1 MSISSDA
8 LPSASRSESSTRALD
23 ALREISGLAVR
34 EKVGLCH
41 YTRFGIGGEADL
53 CAETASPD
61 AFAAAVELCRRQ
73 QFPYYV
79 LGDGSNVIVSDEG
92 FRGLILRFVA
102 KDFAMAGNQVIAD
115 AGASLE
121 ALVDFTIEDGLKG
134 LETLAR
140 IPGSVGAA
148 VYGNAGAY
156 GHSISEIV
164 ERVKFFD
171 GSEVLEIDGA
181 ACDFEYRGS
190 IFKRHKAWVIFQ
202 CRLKLDRA
210 DASELRKRADE
221 ITAIRDEKFPPT
233 MRCAGSIF
241 KNLHLKDLPEDVRA
255 QVPKQV
261 TREGKVPAAYFLEQ
275 VGAKGMRRGGIEIA
289 SYHANLIYN
298 TGNGTASQ
306 LRGLIAEL
314 KGRILE
320 RYGFDVEEEVQ
331 YVGEF

>member
-1 MSISSDA
+1 MPADPVARAVAA
-8 LPSASRSESSTRALD
+8 LG
-23 ALREISGLAVR
+23 EISGLAVR
-34 EKVGLCH
+34 EKVSLRH

-53 CAETASPD
+53 FAETASPE
-61 AFAAAVELCRRQ
+61 AFAAAVEACRGQR
-73 QFPYYV
+73 FPYYV

-102 KDFAMAGNQVIAD
+102 DNLALDGRQVTAD

-121 ALVDFTIEDGLKG
+121 ALVDFTIAAGLKS

-156 GHSISEIV
+156 GHSISESI
-164 ERVKFFD
+164 EQVKFFD
-171 GSEVLEIDGA
+171 GGKVLEIDSA
-181 ACDFEYRGS
+181 ACEFAYRGS
-190 IFKRHKAWVIFQ
+190 VFKHHKDWVIFQ

-210 DASELRKRADE
+210 DAGELRKRADE
-221 ITAIRDEKFPPT
+221 ITAIRDEKFPPA

-241 KNLHLKDLPEDVRA
+241 KNLHLKDLPEDVRS

-275 VGAKGMRRGGIEIA
+275 VGAKGLRRGGIEIA

-298 TGNGTASQ
+298 KGNGTATE

-314 KGRILE
+314 KGRVRE
-320 RYGFDVEEEVQ
+320 RYGFEVEEEVQ